1 MMRNAR
7 PLLLQ
12 QFGAPLFQLPN
23 DGLNAGDL
31 LDFRHSDSCGE
42 AITEMRV
49 WQLND
54 HVFGVAV
61 DVFVEL
67 LEHFDGGV

>member
-7 PLLLQ
+7 PLLLH
-12 QFGAPLFQLPN
+12 QFSAPLFQLPN

-31 LDFRHSDSCGE
+31 LNFRHSDSCGE
-42 AITEMRV
+42 AIPEMRV

-54 HVFGVAV
+54 HVLGVTA
-61 DVFVEL
+61 DVFAEL

>member
-12 QFGAPLFQLPN
+12 QFDAPLFQLPN

-31 LDFRHSDSCGE
+31 LDSRHSNSCGK

-61 DVFVEL
+61 DVLAEV

>member
-1 MMRNAR
+1 MMRNALA
-7 PLLLQ
+7 LLLQ

-31 LDFRHSDSCGE
+31 LDFRHSDSGGK

-61 DVFVEL
+61 DVFAEL